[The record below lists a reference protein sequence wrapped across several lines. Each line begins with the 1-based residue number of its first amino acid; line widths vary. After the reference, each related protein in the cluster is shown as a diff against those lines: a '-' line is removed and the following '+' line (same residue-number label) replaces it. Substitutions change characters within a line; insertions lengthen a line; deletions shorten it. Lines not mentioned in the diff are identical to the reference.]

1 MHLKSNNKESKTY
14 DNVNDIVDEHFK
26 TLFSRYQS
34 SLETSMRRGDFI
46 FDQVQLLCYK
56 CHRINFRYGGSYI
69 DSLTGWKK
77 NQQ

>member
-26 TLFSRYQS
+26 TLFPRYQS

-46 FDQVQLLCYK
+46 FDQV
-56 CHRINFRYGGSYI
+56 
-69 DSLTGWKK
+69 
-77 NQQ
+77 